1 MSLLD
6 VESTLTDRYQTTV
19 PEPVR
24 RVLKLAKRDRLH
36 YSIQSDG
43 SVVITRASSSSD
55 DTALEPFLDL
65 LAREIAEHPERLV
78 PVPEALRARI
88 DSLVL
93 DVPVDLDDALPDDDE

>member
-24 RVLKLAKRDRLH
+24 RVLNLAKRDRLH
-36 YSIQSDG
+36 YAIQPDG
-43 SVVITRASSSSD
+43 SVVITRATSASE

-65 LAREIAEHPERLV
+65 LAR
-78 PVPEALRARI
+78 
-88 DSLVL
+88 
-93 DVPVDLDDALPDDDE
+93 